1 MIYQSYEMTMIP
13 PCCSLCSFPVYEK
26 EAFCSRNMHINLNYD
41 MLMDTRNEYCPLRSG
56 SVMDW
61 IDVRDRLPDF
71 TGPVLVTVIDR
82 KFNSDPAPE
91 VKAATYKT
99 KYKQF
104 FRVTGNVIAWM
115 PYPETYRR

>member
-1 MIYQSYEMTMIP
+1 MNCYLSGIERLPNDCLNCPVMRFQHCMLTME
-13 PCCSLCSFPVYEK
+13 SVYDDCVL
-26 EAFCSRNMHINLNYD
+26 A
-41 MLMDTRNEYCPLRSG
+41 TRNEHCPLRYG
-56 SVMDW
+56 SVMEW

-71 TGPVLVTVIDR
+71 TGPVLVTVVDR
-82 KFNSDPAPE
+82 KFNQDPKPE

-115 PYPETYRR
+115 PYPEMYRR

>member
-1 MIYQSYEMTMIP
+1 MIYSVYQMTKIP
-13 PCCSLCSFPVYEK
+13 PDCELCSFPDHEG
-26 EAFCSRNMHINLNYD
+26 FCSADRSINVAGD
-41 MLMDTRNEYCPLRSG
+41 MLQETRNEHCPLRSG

-61 IDVRDRLPDF
+61 IDVRERLPDF

-82 KFNSDPAPE
+82 KFNQDPAPE

-99 KYKQF
+99 KYKSF

-115 PYPETYRR
+115 PYPEEYRR

>member
-1 MIYQSYEMTMIP
+1 MIYSVYQMTKIP
-13 PCCSLCSFPVYEK
+13 TDCELCGFPDHEGMCSADRS
-26 EAFCSRNMHINLNYD
+26 INVAGD
-41 MLMDTRNEYCPLRSG
+41 MLLETRNERCPLCSG
-56 SVMDW
+56 SVMEW

-82 KFNSDPAPE
+82 KFNQDPAPE

-115 PYPETYRR
+115 PYPEEYRR

>member
-1 MIYQSYEMTMIP
+1 MIYQDFDMKKIP
-13 PCCSLCSFPVYEK
+13 PDCWACDNVTEYGCCLAYGCMPVFDDVYSK
-26 EAFCSRNMHINLNYD
+26 
-41 MLMDTRNEYCPLRSG
+41 TRNEKCPLKSG
-56 SVMDW
+56 SVMEW

-71 TGPVLVTVIDR
+71 TGPVLVTVVER
-82 KFNSDPAPE
+82 KFNLDPKPE

>member
-1 MIYQSYEMTMIP
+1 MIY
-13 PCCSLCSFPVYEK
+13 K
-26 EAFCSRNMHINLNYD
+26 KYD
-41 MLMDTRNEYCPLRSG
+41 MEKIPDNCESCSAAPSYFTNVCFECRVKIGNDRHYGTRNEHCPLRYG
-56 SVMDW
+56 SVMEW

-82 KFNSDPAPE
+82 KFNQDPKPE

-99 KYKQF
+99 KYMQF

-115 PYPETYRR
+115 PYPEVYRR

>member
-1 MIYQSYEMTMIP
+1 MVYQEYNMKKIP
-13 PCCSLCSFPVYEK
+13 PDCRACDNATSYGYCFASDKSVFEDIFNK
-26 EAFCSRNMHINLNYD
+26 
-41 MLMDTRNEYCPLRSG
+41 TQNEHCPLKSG
-56 SVMDW
+56 SVMEW

-71 TGPVLVTVIDR
+71 TGPVLVTMWDR
-82 KFNSDPAPE
+82 RFNQDPAPV

-104 FRVTGNVIAWM
+104 FRVQGTVIAWM